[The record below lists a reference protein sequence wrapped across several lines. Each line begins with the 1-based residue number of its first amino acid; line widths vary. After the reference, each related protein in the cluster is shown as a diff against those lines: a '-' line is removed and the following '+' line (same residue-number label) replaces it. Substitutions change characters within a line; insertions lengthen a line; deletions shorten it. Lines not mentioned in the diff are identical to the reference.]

1 MNKLYILLTLLIVLI
16 QLNLRAQSTRLQLQ
30 KSREPLLQDSLYTG
44 TDGYWHI
51 SLRPVEIVRPFVF
64 KNNREEKKYNQL
76 LVDVRKAFPLSQIVS
91 SELKLVNTE
100 LDSIYKNRKN
110 RKDYLKWYQDY
121 VRRTY
126 MDSLRT
132 LNVRQGKLL
141 LKLIHRETGK
151 SPYTL
156 IKEYRGG
163 LNAAFWQT
171 MALMLGANL
180 HSDYDPLEDA
190 MIENIVLRIKS
201 GEFTP

>member
-1 MNKLYILLTLLIVLI
+1 
-16 QLNLRAQSTRLQLQ
+16 
-30 KSREPLLQDSLYTG
+30 
-44 TDGYWHI
+44 
-51 SLRPVEIVRPFVF
+51 
-64 KNNREEKKYNQL
+64 
-76 LVDVRKAFPLSQIVS
+76 VDVRKAFPLSQIVS